1 MHANRVCGLHR
12 ADAGH
17 PRRSRAAFDI
27 LGDDDKRAVFLRTG
41 HKGLE
46 AGLSAEDVDPDAR
59 RRAAAKPQDLR
70 VRLRCNL
77 KDLLNPL
84 SKEVELE
91 RAVVEN
97 GRQRSEVSSFHV
109 NIPASAPDG
118 LPVRIMESG
127 HVVDGVAG
135 DVVVRISVGDHPLYE
150 RKGPDLVLQKRVSL
164 RQALCGFICKV
175 PLLEGGE
182 LAVGVP
188 PGRAI
193 GDPVVVRGYGMPL
206 GKGGVQGGRGAILLA
221 FQVAMPSNTA
231 GVRISPE
238 LAAMAWE
245 ELEPLSRLEDSD
257 DEEDEDSDDDMM
269 AARRRAM
276 RRMMGGGGRSIEEP
290 MERYTESAMDRERRR
305 VEVAERVA
313 AAKDEAAGEHHA
325 THASPAHLYAHG
337 AAVEAGFERLQR
349 SEMESRMQSW
359 ARSCGA
365 DRMEEE
371 APAGGQPVQCAQ
383 Q

>member
-1 MHANRVCGLHR
+1 MRALQR
-12 ADAGH
+12 ADEG
-17 PRRSRAAFDI
+17 PRRAAFDI
-27 LGDDDKRAVFLRTG
+27 LGDDDKRTVFLRTG

-46 AGLSAEDVDPDAR
+46 AGLSAEDVDPEAR

-70 VRLRCNL
+70 VRMRCQL

-135 DVVVRISVGDHPLYE
+135 DVVVRISVNDHPLYE

-175 PLLEGGE
+175 PLLEGGD

-238 LAAMAWE
+238 LAAMAWH
-245 ELEPLSRLEDSD
+245 ELEPLSRLNDDSD
-257 DEEDEDSDDDMM
+257 EEEDSDDDMM

-276 RRMMGGGGRSIEEP
+276 RGMMGGRDRSIEEP
-290 MERYTESAMDRERRR
+290 MERYTDEAMERERKR

-313 AAKDEAAGEHHA
+313 AAKDEAAGDHHP
-325 THASPAHLYAHG
+325 THTSPAHLFANG

-349 SEMESRMQSW
+349 NEMESRMQSW

-371 APAGGQPVQCAQ
+371 GPSGQPVQCAQ